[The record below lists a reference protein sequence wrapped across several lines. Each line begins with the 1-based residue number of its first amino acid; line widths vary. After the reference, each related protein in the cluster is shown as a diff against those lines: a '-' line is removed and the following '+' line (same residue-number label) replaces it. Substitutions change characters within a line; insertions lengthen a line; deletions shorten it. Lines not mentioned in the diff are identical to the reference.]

1 MSSVI
6 CKARLLPA
14 KPTSKPSLASC
25 AHASIQPADLLFL
38 TSHEYQK
45 LPLAPVE
52 EFLAKHPEH
61 AESDENAL
69 MIARIEDERAEREAL
84 EQQRQE
90 LLKRKQKLIAENKKR
105 REDLANLD
113 NDLEKFID
121 AAKPIQ
127 KTFEKV
133 V

>member
-1 MSSVI
+1 M
-6 CKARLLPA
+6 
-14 KPTSKPSLASC
+14 
-25 AHASIQPADLLFL
+25 
-38 TSHEYQK
+38 
-45 LPLAPVE
+45 APVE